1 MNIILTQEF
10 KRAQIY
16 DAIFIFLI
24 LTEIPFCW
32 NNLPPDLIYSIV
44 VTGSEISNFQLKKI
58 IDFLNCFK

>member
-44 VTGSEISNFQLKKI
+44 VTGSEISNQVNNLVALRTFYS
-58 IDFLNCFK
+58 

>member
-10 KRAQIY
+10 RRAQIY
-16 DAIFIFLI
+16 DDFYILI

>member
-16 DAIFIFLI
+16 DAI